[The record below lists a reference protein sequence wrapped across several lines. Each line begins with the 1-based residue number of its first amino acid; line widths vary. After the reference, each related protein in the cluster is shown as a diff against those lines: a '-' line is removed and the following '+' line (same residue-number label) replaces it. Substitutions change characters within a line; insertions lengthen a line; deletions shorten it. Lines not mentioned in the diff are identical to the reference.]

1 MTKLA
6 LGQTFRHIRQNKHFS
21 SKEVCAGI
29 VSRSFLYKFEQGE
42 SDIAVSKLLQLLSR
56 IAVSFDEL
64 TWAANH
70 KLNFES
76 AFYIDLFIAIENH
89 DQRKLAT
96 LAQGSNSNSLS
107 ARLTKNL
114 AALYVENAE
123 NKKAKCRFIYNY
135 LLSVDNWNRYELQL
149 CNYLIPMIQPENTK
163 VLFQKSLD
171 CLLSYRNMFDDS
183 YINFFSYISLA
194 TSSVLLRSRALA
206 DAKKIL
212 QLTQQAAKQA
222 VNERLAMTIA
232 FQQGLIGL
240 YEDDSTQAVKRS
252 ADIVEAVG
260 QFNPKNADM
269 FAKILQIH
277 LKNALHQ

>member
-6 LGQTFRHIRQNKHFS
+6 LGQTFRRIRQNKHFS

-64 TWAANH
+64 TWAANQEH
-70 KLNFES
+70 TFES

-89 DQRKLAT
+89 DQRKLAS

-206 DAKKIL
+206 DAKKVL
-212 QLTQQAAKQA
+212 QLTQQAVKQA

-252 ADIVEAVG
+252 ADIVEAVR

-277 LKNALHQ
+277 LKNALYQ